1 MRAGHC
7 ATPQARAE
15 PFGREA
21 AAQACIWLREAFDEV
36 GRALKHPGALSQRVA
51 ACLDQQRR

>member
-7 ATPQARAE
+7 ATPQDRAE

-36 GRALKHPGALSQRVA
+36 GRTRHYSGQGFGYERA
-51 ACLDQQRR
+51 DNRRRC